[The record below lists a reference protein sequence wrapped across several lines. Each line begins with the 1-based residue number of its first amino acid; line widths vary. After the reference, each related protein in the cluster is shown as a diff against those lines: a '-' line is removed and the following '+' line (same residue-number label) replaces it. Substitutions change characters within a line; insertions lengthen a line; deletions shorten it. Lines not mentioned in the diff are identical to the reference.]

1 MGARSGLYAV
11 YNGVIGGLM
20 TLLAVYFF
28 VSIVPNLSTCKK
40 ACAVEL
46 LQPGRVMGGQGVC
59 ATTNYATAYANVC
72 FDCDASLET
81 VWPCP
86 ATSGVSG
93 CSVDSLRP
101 TVSCVGLVNATDLY
115 GRPIVSISEVGEVQR
130 ARCLAAIGGT
140 AVAGIAPCIT
150 CLARSAC
157 VEEVEFYGGGTYLD
171 SAGVKN
177 LCFTTPLRITLQ
189 VVVNFTLIVFVGCY
203 TIMAFCLLLN
213 TGLLCSF
220 RFAGPRTWGRLTR
233 FGYCRATT
241 VRLVPRAVGALN
253 IVLLVVMAVCAFL
266 FWTFSVCK
274 DALDTYGK
282 PALYNALSGALYLAV
297 AVYVITCLGG
307 GIFRIYISP
316 EAPFITPP
324 TFTPAKTSGGK
335 PPPPRKRNA
344 CVSACC
350 GCIGFCCKLGP

>member
-1 MGARSGLYAV
+1 
-11 YNGVIGGLM
+11 
-20 TLLAVYFF
+20 
-28 VSIVPNLSTCKK
+28 
-40 ACAVEL
+40 VEL

-59 ATTNYATAYANVC
+59 STTNYATAYANVC

-115 GRPIVSISEVGEVQR
+115 GRPIVSLSEEGEVQR

-140 AVAGIAPCIT
+140 AVSGTAPCIT

-157 VEEVEFYGGGTYLD
+157 VDEVDFYGEEEEVEEEEEEEKTCGWQRPRLCLARRVLRAGSCSYRHRHHRPACRSRFPSLSVCGWVCVRACVRVCGCAGGGTYLD
-171 SAGVKN
+171 SAGIKN

-189 VVVNFTLIVFVGCY
+189 VVVNFTLIVFIGCY

-220 RFAGPRTWGRLTR
+220 RL
-233 FGYCRATT
+233 
-241 VRLVPRAVGALN
+241 
-253 IVLLVVMAVCAFL
+253 
-266 FWTFSVCK
+266 
-274 DALDTYGK
+274 
-282 PALYNALSGALYLAV
+282 
-297 AVYVITCLGG
+297 
-307 GIFRIYISP
+307 
-316 EAPFITPP
+316 
-324 TFTPAKTSGGK
+324 
-335 PPPPRKRNA
+335 
-344 CVSACC
+344 
-350 GCIGFCCKLGP
+350 